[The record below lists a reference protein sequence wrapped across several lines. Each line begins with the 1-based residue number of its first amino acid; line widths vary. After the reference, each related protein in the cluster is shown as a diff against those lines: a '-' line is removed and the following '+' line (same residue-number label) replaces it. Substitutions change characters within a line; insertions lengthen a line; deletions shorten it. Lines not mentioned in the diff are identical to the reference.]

1 MHRSISCCSAEAG
14 LLQVMVYCQL
24 SAEKRDDR
32 KARLLRAA
40 APSTGSPRAARLL
53 AYGERVSAD
62 AIPPGLLWTAS
73 GPITQ
78 HLYFWEWAR
87 DDHRLYGWLHDADGA
102 DGCWRL
108 QASREVLRLYRKIIL
123 EVAARR
129 SSLE

>member
-1 MHRSISCCSAEAG
+1 MSVKRDCCVP
-14 LLQVMVYCQL
+14 LLQARDRLEQL
-24 SAEKRDDR
+24 A
-32 KARLLRAA
+32 
-40 APSTGSPRAARLL
+40 L

-87 DDHRLYGWLHDADGA
+87 DDHGLYGLLHDDYSHG
-102 DGCWRL
+102 GCWRL
-108 QASREVLRLYRKIIL
+108 QASREVLRLYHKIIL
-123 EVAARR
+123 EVADRR